1 MLVARAGELIK
12 WEGGAAIPLEMAGG
26 IQCHTRW
33 LFPVPSAVV
42 TVLSKHTLTFTY
54 KLGSGLVAC
63 ICYVHCLLL
72 RQGLSL

>member
-33 LFPVPSAVV
+33 LFPVQTGLWPGGLYLLCPLFAFETGS
-42 TVLSKHTLTFTY
+42 LSVALAGLELT
-54 KLGSGLVAC
+54 
-63 ICYVHCLLL
+63 I
-72 RQGLSL
+72 